1 MKRLAILLILLSA
14 AAYSYA
20 ARKFTIDDLKQTMV
34 ALRQAGKTDQ
44 EIATRLKEI
53 ELSEQLSA
61 STREALREYAPG
73 PLASEQFDILEGRSA
88 VLIPPHAELPEKVPP
103 DVVTQKAILA
113 KAVDYVTKVYMQSPH
128 LVVTRAT
135 SRYQDGV
142 EGIHTNSGVNNNMP
156 GVGGGVGGT
165 FTVPNMTMRLIGAHS
180 DTVEIDKG
188 VEMIPPVKQK
198 QPWGQN
204 GQISEGGPG
213 PVLSVIL
220 QEAAAAG
227 TLNWRRWQMVHGKPV
242 AVFSFA
248 VPKKKSHYEVH
259 YCCFPVTEDT
269 GRMGYEG
276 TSANLQYNTT
286 WKDFKSVAGYHGEF
300 FVDPE
305 TGTIVRVVT
314 QAELKPT
321 DFVHQE
327 DMRIDYGE
335 VLTGG
340 KPAILPVQSFIL
352 NEVVPNGDNFAARYS
367 IRHTLFHVTYSRYEP
382 APGDPSIAPRS
393 SQSAQHN

>member
-1 MKRLAILLILLSA
+1 MKRFAILLILIA
-14 AAYSYA
+14 AAAIAHA
-20 ARKFTIDDLKQTMV
+20 AKKFTIDDLKQTLV
-34 ALRQAGKTDQ
+34 ALQQGGKTDQ
-44 EIATRLKEI
+44 DIATRLKEI
-53 ELSEQLSA
+53 ELSEQLTA
-61 STREALREYAPG
+61 STRESLKQLAPG
-73 PLASEQFDILEGRSA
+73 PLAGEQFDILEGRAA
-88 VLIPPHAELPEKVPP
+88 VLVPPHTELPDTAAP
-103 DVVTQKAILA
+103 DVATQKAILA

-128 LVVTRAT
+128 LLVSRAT

-142 EGIHTNSGVNNNMP
+142 ESIHTNSGVANNMP
-156 GVGGGVGGT
+156 GAGGT
-165 FTVPNMTMRLIGAHS
+165 FTVPNMTMRLTGAHT
-180 DTVEIDKG
+180 DTVETDKG
-188 VEMIPPVKQK
+188 LELIQQVKQK

-227 TLNWRRWQMVHGKPV
+227 TLNWRRWQLVYGRPV

-259 YCCFPVTEDT
+259 YCCFPITEDT
-269 GRMGYEG
+269 GRLGYENTG
-276 TSANLQYNTT
+276 ANLQYNTS

-300 FVDPE
+300 FVEPE
-305 TGTIVRVVT
+305 TGAIVRVVT

-335 VLTGG
+335 VLLGG
-340 KPAILPVQSFIL
+340 KPAILPVQSFTL

-367 IRHTLFHVTYSRYEP
+367 IRHTLFHVTYSNYWP
-382 APGDPSIAPRS
+382 AAGK
-393 SQSAQHN
+393 